1 MAYAEAVKVVAKD
14 LLATHHVRLGS
25 VLSISRLPVRGRAGR
40 RRGLSGAGF
49 GETCGADRRGAFPAN
64 YGQEWSKV
72 CKLIQQEHTR
82 QPSGED
88 VLDVPIPQI
97 HEQIAEVIPQERV

>member
-1 MAYAEAVKVVAKD
+1 MAYAEAVKVVVKD
-14 LLATHHVRLGS
+14 LVATHHVRLGS
-25 VLSISRLPVRGRAGR
+25 VLSISRLPVRGRAGTQTRPLRSGFR
-40 RRGLSGAGF
+40 RDLWSRSSRCFSRKLR
-49 GETCGADRRGAFPAN
+49 TK
-64 YGQEWSKV
+64 WSKV

-82 QPSGED
+82 QPSAED